1 MTFLTTVKQTNKQTN
16 NDCLNDF
23 AAILVSSFSIKT
35 DELSFDGNLLH
46 INDLDSVVIS
56 LTALKQITFFFL
68 LCSRVLFLD

>member
-35 DELSFDGNLLH
+35 DGLSFVGNLLH
-46 INDLDSVVIS
+46 INDLDSRYFSHCIKANYFLFPALLSCFIS
-56 LTALKQITFFFL
+56 
-68 LCSRVLFLD
+68 